1 MPLQLEVEGIGQTLM
16 LVVAALLF
24 SQVGTLSIL
33 PQQIRGRYEAL
44 IRRILRQGH
53 VQDRRRLSATL

>member
-1 MPLQLEVEGIGQTLM
+1 M